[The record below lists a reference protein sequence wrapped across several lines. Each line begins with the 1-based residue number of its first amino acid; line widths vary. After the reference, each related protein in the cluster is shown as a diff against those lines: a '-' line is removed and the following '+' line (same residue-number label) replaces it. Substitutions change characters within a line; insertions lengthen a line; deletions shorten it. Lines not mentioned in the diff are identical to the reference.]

1 MSTQPGIVVLFGS
14 GETSA
19 SGRRVYDWLFSQ
31 LDSPIQVAVLET
43 PAGFEPNSAWVAE
56 QVADFVRQRL
66 QNYHPQI
73 TIVPAR
79 RRDTAFSPDDPE
91 IIAPLYQSNVIF
103 LGPGSPT
110 YAARQLQDS
119 LAWHSLVARHRLGAA
134 LILASAA
141 TLAVS
146 THTVPVY
153 EIYKVGEDLHW
164 KPGLD
169 LFGPYGLSLVFI
181 PHWNNTDG
189 GDNLDTSHCYLG
201 QSRFQQLLDLLPS
214 PATIIGLDEHTAL
227 IMNLQAGHGRVMG
240 QGGVTLLKDGFE
252 KRYNRGQTFAL
263 SEVGPFQQPAPQ
275 TGLPAEVWQQAQQT
289 ANRPLE
295 TAQTQPEPSPEVLA
309 LVEQRQTARNQRDW
323 ATADALR
330 QELVKLGW
338 QILDTPQGPRL
349 ESLQEH
355 LS

>member
-1 MSTQPGIVVLFGS
+1 MLPQPGIVVLFGS

-31 LDSPIQVAVLET
+31 LDLPIQISILET
-43 PAGFEPNSAWVAE
+43 PAGFEPNSAWVAG

-73 TIVPAR
+73 TVVPAR
-79 RRDTAFSPDDPE
+79 RRGTAFSPDDPQ

-119 LAWHSLVARHRLGAA
+119 LAWHSLIARHRLGAA

-146 THTVPVY
+146 AHTVPVY

-164 KPGLD
+164 KQGLD

-189 GDNLDTSHCYLG
+189 GNNLDTSHCYLG
-201 QSRFQQLLDLLPS
+201 RNRFQHLLNLLPT
-214 PATIIGLDEHTAL
+214 PAPIIGLDEHTAL
-227 IMNLQAGHGRVMG
+227 IMDLHSGHGRVMG
-240 QGGVTLLKDGFE
+240 QGGVTLLKDGVE
-252 KRYNRGQTFAL
+252 TRYHRGQTFAL
-263 SEVGPFQQPAPQ
+263 SEIGPFQQPLPHS
-275 TGLPAEVWQQAQQT
+275 GLPVEVWQQAQQALT
-289 ANRPLE
+289 RPSE
-295 TAQTQPEPSPEVLA
+295 TAQPQPKPSPEVLA
-309 LVEQRQTARNQRDW
+309 LVEQRQIARQERDW
-323 ATADALR
+323 ARADALR
-330 QELVKLGW
+330 QELAQQGW
-338 QILDTPQGPRL
+338 NLLDTPQGPRL
-349 ESLQEH
+349 EPR
-355 LS
+355 